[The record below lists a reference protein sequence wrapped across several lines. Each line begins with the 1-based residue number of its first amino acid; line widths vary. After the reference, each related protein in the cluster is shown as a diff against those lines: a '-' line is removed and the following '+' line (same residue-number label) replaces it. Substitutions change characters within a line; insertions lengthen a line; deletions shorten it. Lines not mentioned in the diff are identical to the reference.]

1 MTEET
6 KCNRCGKL
14 HAGTECPHCP
24 RKVRI
29 GMNEDRIRELLAD
42 GIYRGKGSPYSE
54 AMAELEK
61 QEWQDIRDGKRGMF
75 GL

>member
-1 MTEET
+1 MTETE
-6 KCNRCGKL
+6 KEKEIKL
-14 HAGTECPHCP
+14 
-24 RKVRI
+24 
-29 GMNEDRIRELLAD
+29 NYDRIRELLAD
-42 GIYRGKGSPYSE
+42 GIYRGGKGSPYSE

>member
-1 MTEET
+1 MTDKEIEIQQMLM
-6 KCNRCGKL
+6 K
-14 HAGTECPHCP
+14 
-24 RKVRI
+24 
-29 GMNEDRIRELLAD
+29 LLAD
-42 GIYRGKGSPYSE
+42 DIYRGKGSPYSE